1 MKAKDKLK
9 KWMEKNIPAEKT
21 YTSLLFKCKVDIEE
35 LYVQGY
41 TQNQILK
48 YLNEA
53 HNIQTTQQNL
63 SLFISR
69 HINEADTKDI
79 KTNNDESKKES
90 KFDELD
96 KKFSHLL

>member
-21 YTSLLFKCKVDIEE
+21 YTSLLFKCKEDIEE

-69 HINEADTKDI
+69 HINEVDTKDI